1 MSLLIACLPL
11 GLATAPRAPPS
22 PLAMAT
28 MAPPLARVA
37 MSASAV
43 NLDAAAVDA
52 AAAAAVLPPTPKTNA
67 VSRKV
72 FGITFALLTAL
83 VVTGIYPLVISATI
97 YSKLFDN
104 ERRRANDYVVQ
115 WWART
120 TLTLFGAKVALEGQE
135 NLPPPGE
142 AVMFVPNHCSFLDI
156 FSLSGFLPRRFKYI
170 SKIEI
175 LRIPLVG
182 WAMGFAKHIA
192 LARTDR
198 KSQLKTLKEAVETLK
213 AGNSLVTFPEGTRSK
228 DGVLGSFKKGPFT
241 MAARAGVRIVPISVV
256 GTHVFGTGALPIA
269 IPRGVRIIVHPPL
282 DAPVAKQEDESM
294 AAARAAVLS
303 GLPAAMRPAEA

>member
-37 MSASAV
+37 MLSASAV

-72 FGITFALLTAL
+72 FGITFALLTAF

-142 AVMFVPNHCSFLDI
+142 AVMYVPNHCSFLDI

-213 AGNSLVTFPEGTRSK
+213 ATPPPPLSASASSLFLSPLRIDSPPCTQWPKLLNSGRKEL
-228 DGVLGSFKKGPFT
+228 LGSHSYGTSNERACTSLHLSPKSK
-241 MAARAGVRIVPISVV
+241 AAG
-256 GTHVFGTGALPIA
+256 
-269 IPRGVRIIVHPPL
+269 
-282 DAPVAKQEDESM
+282 
-294 AAARAAVLS
+294 
-303 GLPAAMRPAEA
+303 

>member
-43 NLDAAAVDA
+43 DLDAAAVDA

-142 AVMFVPNHCSFLDI
+142 AVMYVPNHCSFLDI

-213 AGNSLVTFPEGTRSK
+213 ATPPPPLSASASASSLLLSPLSPHLSPTHLPCSPLPLLLLSLLLPHRPRPNSAP
-228 DGVLGSFKKGPFT
+228 
-241 MAARAGVRIVPISVV
+241 
-256 GTHVFGTGALPIA
+256 LPPPLRPPPLSGGQLPRHL
-269 IPRGVRIIVHPPL
+269 PRGDTL
-282 DAPVAKQEDESM
+282 
-294 AAARAAVLS
+294 
-303 GLPAAMRPAEA
+303 

>member
-11 GLATAPRAPPS
+11 GLATAPRVPLS

-28 MAPPLARVA
+28 VAPPLARVA

-142 AVMFVPNHCSFLDI
+142 AVMYVPNHCSFLDI

-213 AGNSLVTFPEGTRSK
+213 ATP
-228 DGVLGSFKKGPFT
+228 P
-241 MAARAGVRIVPISVV
+241 
-256 GTHVFGTGALPIA
+256 
-269 IPRGVRIIVHPPL
+269 PPL
-282 DAPVAKQEDESM
+282 SASSLLLPPLAAVSASVFYPSPLLSSPTPAPLSPSPPPTATQL
-294 AAARAAVLS
+294 RAAPS
-303 GLPAAMRPAEA
+303 APPPSAGG

>member
-11 GLATAPRAPPS
+11 GLATAPRVPLS

-28 MAPPLARVA
+28 VAPPLARVA

-142 AVMFVPNHCSFLDI
+142 AVMYVPNHCSFLDI

-213 AGNSLVTFPEGTRSK
+213 ATP
-228 DGVLGSFKKGPFT
+228 P
-241 MAARAGVRIVPISVV
+241 
-256 GTHVFGTGALPIA
+256 
-269 IPRGVRIIVHPPL
+269 PPL
-282 DAPVAKQEDESM
+282 SASSLLLPPLAAVSASVFCPSPLLSSPTPAPLSPSPPPTATQL
-294 AAARAAVLS
+294 RAAPS
-303 GLPAAMRPAEA
+303 APPPSAGG